1 MSFNAAAAYLDIRE
15 KYLENVID
23 LATGM
28 FPNESEEGRWRAIRA
43 QLRRDWASDDPATAL
58 FARPVLEPMFPYPS
72 CGQSIESLIADG
84 TLDGRMRGF
93 VDRHLAQGDY
103 NLYRHQLEAIRA
115 SRTQNI
121 IVASGTG
128 SGKTECF
135 LYSMINN
142 LLLDGDDFTQPGVRI
157 LMVYPMN
164 ALVKDQ
170 LKRIAKLISQVDTP
184 CLRVGMY
191 TSETPEQL
199 DRPRETWAKDRKVQR
214 HLVLDRRGIRNS
226 NSTPHILITNY
237 AMLEYMM
244 LRASDRPIFQNPDH
258 LKAIVLDEAH
268 LYSGSLGIDINMLLR
283 RVLVRFG
290 KRPHDI
296 RYYATSATIGDNQPE
311 TLRRAAAGLFGV
323 DPETITAIMGDRE
336 RNESESL
343 VWEEGTP
350 EERAE
355 ALDLKR
361 RVLGSDCPGGFF
373 RLDNRDLELLGKMSP
388 DSQDGNGKLFLPYKL
403 HAFSDAPRHFYSDM
417 ALDEEHPLGYL
428 RRFALSA
435 DGRHGLQVFYTNN
448 LHKELYFTATMA
460 KEEGEVANEYYVF
473 SNETDGQGTA
483 IVFRFHS
490 PLDPS
495 GVFRFRL
502 TPCEGHPDRERPK
515 GWKLEYAENGP
526 FVFALE
532 GLLNKTSIGHR
543 PPQVIDPD
551 EGKEVPP
558 PRWVAANGEPLVAEF
573 IAARDLDNGADSVAD
588 EDEDDGQ
595 GGNGQRTAYSNRGM
609 MIPLGFMAPVLRA
622 TLLAELLMPL
632 LPDPKTDN
640 PEIRSH
646 DQLPWNGRQ
655 MLFFSD
661 SRSRAAIMAVKLQ
674 SSHLERLVNA
684 YIYQWLRVKGG
695 CNSLEDIR
703 NGLQRATAQFP
714 LPQWGYEKFRD
725 QNECD
730 AHKYNE
736 LLPALLFRA
745 IGIRRT
751 GERSLEGMGAIRLV
765 APQLPES
772 AFTNIRWE
780 SVRDLCTG
788 ATPQERRNDWEQRV
802 LPTVIDM
809 IRETRK
815 VYFRDFD
822 QLDHQC
828 KVLASRRVEGR
839 WPVRRDR
846 QEYFTLKTRLD
857 ILKNGLGYLAGDLS
871 RSMFA
876 SWTQFRQKLRK
887 NLVGPHPI
895 FQRGFESDADRDCAI
910 KALFDF
916 LYTLAAPPS
925 PDGTNPLF
933 VRGTVE
939 DRRNGNQLLPALAVN
954 ADLLRFEATSADV
967 RMTADGQTNKVRPK
981 ENDGERDIT
990 EYLRSSSSFHAFADG
1005 NIFRKDEY
1013 DLLQFNPSGMGG
1025 LRVPEHSAQLD
1036 TQRLAELEEVF
1047 RKHEI
1052 NVISCTPTLEVGVDI
1067 GGLCAVL
1074 QSDLPPEKSNYL
1086 QRAGRAG
1093 RRDARSAIV
1102 MTFLGDGLQDAE
1114 VLRDSLSFFRR
1125 PIPFSAADVTQDSS
1139 KWQVIAHL
1147 RQFLIGEYFQTC
1159 GGEQRDNNPLTAW
1172 EIAGCFLSNG
1182 QLLGNFANYLQ
1193 SAIHEF
1199 EDNISDEE
1207 DRTPVGRWAK
1217 AAHNTLEQVQKAQ
1230 QSFANNGEPRCY
1242 QMAEWLRSN
1251 RARFQERY
1259 GRIWHGTV
1267 CERLFHDED
1276 SLEAVLGP
1284 LSDKLGMLSRQFNE
1298 SLNSIVTRL
1307 QTPMQGGVAADV
1319 ERNRRMNTALQ
1330 HQFIARF
1337 REQLIQF
1344 LVHERVVPAYGF
1356 PVDVV
1361 SFTGSRANLDIQR
1374 GIREAIREFTPES
1387 WITVGHEK
1395 FCVDV
1400 LAPSQYAAGGD
1411 PFELLQYAS
1420 CRNCGFVQVAN
1431 VLPYQDRGQCP
1442 RCHDAVSLRI
1452 RSFVKPSGFQSI
1464 QEPQDAAATGFG
1476 PVGAKTQCR
1485 LILPPLQDETP
1496 GENVEF
1502 RFIPSDDDGIAAPS
1516 LLWSNRGRYDNGFL
1530 IDTNQFF
1537 AISCPRGRD
1546 EDAWRRLDAVASWLK
1561 KHPNYMT
1568 GHPDLACEAKVAA
1581 WVCSIRGAATG
1592 GLVGKTCDL
1601 LCMALQMEAT
1611 CRLHLDSRVMQSSFE
1626 ISGADFIRFCLY
1638 ETSGN
1643 SSIVAQLAE
1652 DSEGLLR
1659 GAITRLCNART
1670 YAGRVENL
1678 LSFATDRALSS
1689 LEEDDFTAAAQ
1700 WAERFAGVLGTGEET
1715 VTIDE
1720 REWERIEAS
1729 DPNWQPRNGYTY
1741 LAICDGKKEEI
1752 KAWKADDPRCVTLRS
1767 CIVAKKRARRRQ

>member
-15 KYLENVID
+15 KYLANVID

-28 FPNESEEGRWRAIRA
+28 FPNKGEEKRWRAIRA
-43 QLRRDWASDDPATAL
+43 QLRRDWASDESATAL

-72 CGQSIESLIADG
+72 CGQNIASLIEDG

-93 VDRHLAQGDY
+93 IDRHLAQGDY
-103 NLYRHQLEAIRA
+103 DLYRHQLEAIRA

-142 LLLDGDDFTQPGVRI
+142 LLLDGDDFSQPGVRI

-170 LKRIAKLISQVDTP
+170 LKRIAQLISQVDSP

-199 DRPRETWAKDRKVQR
+199 RQPSETWAQDRKVQQ
-214 HLVLDRRGIRNS
+214 HLVLDRRGIRNPA
-226 NSTPHILITNY
+226 STPHILITNY
-237 AMLEYMM
+237 SMLEYMM
-244 LRASDRPIFQNPDH
+244 LRASDRPVFQNPDH
-258 LKAIVLDEAH
+258 LEAIVLDEAH

-290 KRPHDI
+290 KRPQDI
-296 RYYATSATIGDNQPE
+296 RFYATSATIGDNQPD

-323 DPETITAIMGDRE
+323 APETITAITGDRE
-336 RNESESL
+336 RHESAEID
-343 VWEEGTP
+343 WEEGTP
-350 EERAE
+350 EEKEA

-361 RVLGSDCPGGFF
+361 RVLASDCPGGFF

-388 DSQDGNGKLFLPYKL
+388 DSQDGTGKLFLPYKL
-403 HAFSDAPRHFYSDM
+403 HAFSDAPRHFYTDM
-417 ALDEEHPLGYL
+417 ALDEEHPLGNL

-448 LHKELYFTATMA
+448 LRKELYFTATMA
-460 KEEGEVANEYYVF
+460 KENGIVADEYYVF
-473 SNETDGQGTA
+473 SNEIEGRGTA

-490 PLDPS
+490 PLDPA

-502 TPCEGHPDRERPK
+502 TPCDGNLERARPK
-515 GWKLEYAENGP
+515 GWRLERDENGP

-532 GLLNKTSIGHR
+532 ERCNVEYAPLAAIQQT
-543 PPQVIDPD
+543 
-551 EGKEVPP
+551 
-558 PRWVAANGEPLVAEF
+558 PRWVASNGEPLLAEF
-573 IAARDLDNGADSVAD
+573 IATRDLENVAD
-588 EDEDDGQ
+588 DVDDGDEYDGD
-595 GGNGQRTAYSNRGM
+595 GGNGRRTSYSNRGM

-622 TLLAELLMPL
+622 TLLAELLMPH
-632 LPDPKTDN
+632 LPDPKTDG
-640 PEIRSH
+640 PVVRPL
-646 DQLPWNGRQ
+646 DKLPWNGRQ

-661 SRSRAAIMAVKLQ
+661 SRSRAAMMAVKLQ

-684 YIYQWLRVKGG
+684 YIYQWLRAKGG

-703 NGLQRATAQFP
+703 KGLQCAAAQFP
-714 LPQWGYEKFRD
+714 LPQWGYDKCKD
-725 QNECD
+725 PIECD
-730 AHKYNE
+730 AHKDNE
-736 LLPALLFRA
+736 LLPALVFRA
-745 IGIRRT
+745 IGIRRS

-765 APQLPES
+765 TPQFPET
-772 AFTNIRWE
+772 AYGDPRWE
-780 SVRDLCTG
+780 SVRDLCSGT
-788 ATPQERRNDWEQRV
+788 TPQERKNDWEQRV
-802 LPTVIDM
+802 FPAVVDM

-815 VYFRDFD
+815 VYFRNFD
-822 QLDHQC
+822 ELEQQC
-828 KVLASRRVEGR
+828 KALARSKVEGR

-846 QEYFTLKTRLD
+846 KDYFVLKTRLD
-857 ILKNGLGYLAGDLS
+857 ILKNGLGYLAGDLG

-876 SWTQFRQKLRK
+876 SYAQFRQKLRK
-887 NLVGPHPI
+887 NLEGARPI
-895 FQRGFESDADRDCAI
+895 FQRGFESDDDWDCAI
-910 KALFDF
+910 KTLFDF
-916 LYTLAAPPS
+916 LYALSSPPS
-925 PDGTNPLF
+925 SNGANTLF

-939 DRRNGNQLLPALAVN
+939 DRRNGNQLLPAIAVN
-954 ADLLRFEATSADV
+954 AALLRFEAIPADA
-967 RMTADGQTNKVRPK
+967 RMTADGQTNKIRPK
-981 ENDGERDIT
+981 ENDAERDIT
-990 EYLRSSSSFHAFADG
+990 DDLRASSSFHAFADG
-1005 NIFRKDEY
+1005 DIFQKDEY

-1036 TQRLAELEEVF
+1036 TKRLAELEEVF

-1093 RRDARSAIV
+1093 RSDARSAFV
-1102 MTFLGDGLQDAE
+1102 MTFLGDGMQDAE

-1125 PIPFSAADVTQDSS
+1125 PIPFSAPDVTQDSS

-1147 RQFLIGEYFQTC
+1147 RQFLIGEFFQEC
-1159 GGEQRDNNPLTAW
+1159 GSVQVDNNPLTAW
-1172 EIAGCFLSNG
+1172 EIAGCFLAKG
-1182 QLLGNFANYLQ
+1182 KLLDNFAAYLQ
-1193 SAIHEF
+1193 KAIKEY
-1199 EDNISDEE
+1199 EDNIPDWE
-1207 DRTPVGRWAK
+1207 DRTPAGRWAK
-1217 AAHNTLEQVQKAQ
+1217 EAQNTFTQVDNAKK
-1230 QSFANNGEPRCY
+1230 SFANNGEPRCKE
-1242 QMAEWLRSN
+1242 MAAWLRAN
-1251 RARFQERY
+1251 RTCFQERY
-1259 GRIWHGTV
+1259 ERIWQGTV
-1267 CERLFHDED
+1267 CDRLFREED

-1284 LSDKLGMLSRQFNE
+1284 LSEKLEALSTQFNA
-1298 SLNSIVTRL
+1298 SLNSIVERL
-1307 QTPMQGGVAADV
+1307 QQPELGGVVAEV
-1319 ERNRRMNTALQ
+1319 ERNRRMKTALQ

-1361 SFTGSRANLDIQR
+1361 SLTGNRANLDIQR

-1400 LAPSQYAAGGD
+1400 LAPSRYTAGGE

-1420 CRNCGFVQVAN
+1420 CRNCGFVQVGN

-1442 RCHDAVSLRI
+1442 RCHEAGSLRV
-1452 RSFVKPSGFQSI
+1452 RSFVKPSGFQAI
-1464 QEPQDAAATGFG
+1464 QDPQDAAATGFG
-1476 PVGAKTQCR
+1476 PIGARTQCR
-1485 LILPPLQDETP
+1485 LILPALHDEAP
-1496 GENVEF
+1496 GEGVAF
-1502 RFIPSDDDGIAAPS
+1502 RFIPSDDEEVAAPS

-1530 IDTNQFF
+1530 IDTSQFF
-1537 AISCPRGRD
+1537 AISCPSGRD
-1546 EDAWRRLDAVASWLK
+1546 EDAWRRNDAVASWLER
-1561 KHPNYMT
+1561 HPHYMN

-1581 WVCSIRGAATG
+1581 WVCSIRGAVAG
-1592 GLVGKTCDL
+1592 GLFGKTCDL
-1601 LCMALQMEAT
+1601 LCIALQMEAT
-1611 CRLHLDSRVMQSSFE
+1611 ARLHLDSRIMQSSFE
-1626 ISGADFIRFCLY
+1626 LSTVDVIRFCLY

-1643 SSIVAQLAE
+1643 SSIIAQLAE
-1652 DSEGLLR
+1652 DSEALLR
-1659 GAITRLCNART
+1659 GALARLCNART

-1678 LSFATDRALSS
+1678 LSFATDRALSKLDES
-1689 LEEDDFTAAAQ
+1689 DFTAAAE
-1700 WAERFAGVLGTGEET
+1700 WAERFAGTFRQAEEGSAIEET
-1715 VTIDE
+1715 
-1720 REWERIEAS
+1720 EWERVDAN
-1729 DPNWQPRNGYTY
+1729 DTNWKPRNGYTY
-1741 LAICDGKKEEI
+1741 LALYEGKQEEI
-1752 KAWKADDPRCVTLRS
+1752 KAWQSDDPHCVELRPY
-1767 CIVAKKRARRRQ
+1767 IVAKKRARRRQ